1 MFKKLQPVILDND
14 EQARKMALDEYLNV
28 EKEKSLELLCGITKE
43 IARLDRY
50 IASLIHESDMKKEQR
65 SKISYKLEC
74 LGISAE
80 KIAIA
85 TQQKDLPYM
94 ITDEVHKEE
103 VMASRKR
110 KLEEEK
116 REMKR
121 KKAQKEMIV
130 MKDGKVITTGTKEKE
145 PDEAVVQAE
154 SEAAQKEAQH
164 NTILVRQQQ
173 GIMKDQEKLIQSQDT
188 QIIELNTWIKQLEME
203 KNQLLKQQ
211 QSEEAPISLLLSI
224 PSLLNIPGLPI
235 LDDATLQQLTEP
247 VEPVVGMSSLTRTP
261 YAVEKMMRPEHL
273 KLLPKYSNIAVKKE
287 PMKGDEEVVVEVP
300 EEQQLGMIPETVS
313 NVIYIP
319 KKSALVLVPP
329 TQKRVLSKHSN
340 PGAPVPEDA
349 HDPVRYYCENC
360 SCNYAKKPDLT
371 KHTKYMCMK
380 TNFDYIC
387 DGCQKGFHT
396 DYGVGEHYHQEH
408 KKEHLHFCMLCGKG
422 FFHKSN
428 KSLHKKGCPNKGGE
442 EKFAARAPYDAELEL
457 TFKRRQ
463 RMEIDI
469 PLDVAEIARQEEESA

>member
-14 EQARKMALDEYLNV
+14 EQARKMALDEYINV

-43 IARLDRY
+43 IARLDRH
-50 IASLIHESDMKKEQR
+50 ITSLIHESDMKKEQR

-110 KLEEEK
+110 KLEEEE

-121 KKAQKEMIV
+121 KKARKEMIV

-154 SEAAQKEAQH
+154 SEASQKEAQH
-164 NTILVRQQQ
+164 NTILVHQQQ

-188 QIIELNTWIKQLEME
+188 QIIELNTQIKQLEME

-211 QSEEAPISLLLSI
+211 QSEEAPIPLLPSI
-224 PSLLNIPGLPI
+224 PSLSNIPGLPI

-247 VEPVVGMSSLTRTP
+247 VEPVAGMSSLTRTP

-273 KLLPKYSNIAVKKE
+273 KLLPKYSNIVVKKE
-287 PMKGDEEVVVEVP
+287 PTKGDEEVVVEVP

-313 NVIYIP
+313 NLVYIP

-329 TQKRVLSKHSN
+329 TQKRVLSKCSN

-349 HDPVRYYCENC
+349 CDPVHYYCENC

-380 TNFDYIC
+380 TDFDYI
-387 DGCQKGFHT
+387 
-396 DYGVGEHYHQEH
+396 
-408 KKEHLHFCMLCGKG
+408 
-422 FFHKSN
+422 
-428 KSLHKKGCPNKGGE
+428 
-442 EKFAARAPYDAELEL
+442 
-457 TFKRRQ
+457 
-463 RMEIDI
+463 
-469 PLDVAEIARQEEESA
+469 

>member
-1 MFKKLQPVILDND
+1 
-14 EQARKMALDEYLNV
+14 
-28 EKEKSLELLCGITKE
+28 
-43 IARLDRY
+43 
-50 IASLIHESDMKKEQR
+50 
-65 SKISYKLEC
+65 
-74 LGISAE
+74 
-80 KIAIA
+80 
-85 TQQKDLPYM
+85 
-94 ITDEVHKEE
+94 
-103 VMASRKR
+103 
-110 KLEEEK
+110 
-116 REMKR
+116 
-121 KKAQKEMIV
+121 MIV

-154 SEAAQKEAQH
+154 TEEARH
-164 NTILVRQQQ
+164 NTILVCQQQ

-188 QIIELNTWIKQLEME
+188 QIIELNTRIKQLEME

-211 QSEEAPISLLLSI
+211 QSEEAPIPLLPSI
-224 PSLLNIPGLPI
+224 PSLSNIPGLPI

-247 VEPVVGMSSLTRTP
+247 VDPVAGTSSLTRTP

-273 KLLPKYSNIAVKKE
+273 KLLPKYSNIAIKKE
-287 PMKGDEEVVVEVP
+287 PTKGDEVVVEVP
-300 EEQQLGMIPETVS
+300 EEQQLGMIPETAS

-329 TQKRVLSKHSN
+329 TQKRVLSKRSN

-349 HDPVRYYCENC
+349 RDPVRYYCENC

-380 TNFDYIC
+380 TDFDYIC

-396 DYGVGEHYHQEH
+396 DYGVREHYYQEH
-408 KKEHLHFCMLCGKG
+408 KKEHLYFCTLCGKG
-422 FFHKSN
+422 FFHKSK

-469 PLDVAEIARQEEESA
+469 PPDVAEIARQEEESARAAEQLEEELEKAKEDDPEAHRQKDDDDDETEESTD